1 MIVSGGRHSSTR
13 TDPSSRFSEEH
24 NVNKAHELILHQ
36 FLEWDALVLSFIS
49 YQISSDVWNTHTRVL
64 MLTVLN
70 ERTVGCLTGP
80 EGQRGCCV
88 VFDGNVLWGIT
99 AVTLSS
105 EKLLKTLCLS
115 EERQLLLTLICAA
128 TAQTDSVH
136 NYSVFERN

>member
-1 MIVSGGRHSSTR
+1 
-13 TDPSSRFSEEH
+13 
-24 NVNKAHELILHQ
+24 
-36 FLEWDALVLSFIS
+36 
-49 YQISSDVWNTHTRVL
+49 

-70 ERTVGCLTGP
+70 EWTVGCLTGP

-105 EKLLKTLCLS
+105 EKLLQSHGQLKTLCLS

-128 TAQTDSVH
+128 ALHRLILCTIT
-136 NYSVFERN
+136 VFLKETSMHRILYYQYNIWAC